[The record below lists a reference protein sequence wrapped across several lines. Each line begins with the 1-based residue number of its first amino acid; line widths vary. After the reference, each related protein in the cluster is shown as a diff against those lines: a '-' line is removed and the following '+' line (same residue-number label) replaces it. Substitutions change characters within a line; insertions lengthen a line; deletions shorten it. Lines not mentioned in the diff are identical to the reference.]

1 MKLDETR
8 WIMGGGVD
16 AEWRW
21 VHRRRLDETRAGLR
35 AALARLTREAPVSV
49 RNSRLPESARFLL
62 RAKGPRADRALGHPC
77 LDYWLSLWS
86 SHFSRPC
93 EADDWSL
100 QWGLLGGLAAALA
113 LEEGSRLD
121 AEATLDPDGS
131 LYLHGLPWA
140 LDFPDAGRR
149 RVRLAVDGGVLRVKG
164 PGVAAVFSLADAAPG
179 GSTRRLDEAV
189 PGIVVDD
196 RGWLQVHGVTMHGLL
211 RLDDAARRS
220 FAETIGRAVRDMA
233 ERDPR
238 LHAEMTDLLRA
249 LVPLANPMNHGS
261 VSSSYV
267 NLRGMIALSPSDDPL
282 LQAET
287 LIHEFCHMK
296 LNQLLAAD
304 PLFMPGQNGQ
314 VFYSPWRPDARR
326 LRGLLIGAH
335 AFLNVGRY
343 LARSLERESYDDVR
357 RLEIMSNVA
366 RRLYQVQDALTASV
380 EHGSFTEFG
389 RRFAIGM
396 WRELGLLRHAVQW
409 FPPALLAE
417 QRAEHEA
424 HRREH
429 ALPGTWLHKTA
440 ALVDAV
446 PRARFSPSGARA
458 AEAPSAASAPPV
470 GGNA

>member
-1 MKLDETR
+1 MRLDETR

-21 VHRRRLDETRAGLR
+21 VHRRRLDEARAGLR
-35 AALARLTREAPVSV
+35 GALARLSREAPLSV
-49 RNSRLPESARFLL
+49 RRSRLSESARYLL

-77 LDYWLSLWS
+77 LDYWLSLWT

-93 EADDWSL
+93 PAEDWDL

-113 LEEGSRLD
+113 LEEGARLD
-121 AEATLDPDGS
+121 ADATLDPDGS

-149 RVRLAVDGGVLRVKG
+149 RVRLSAAGGVLRVKG
-164 PGVAAVFSLADAAPG
+164 EGIDAAFALADAAAG
-179 GSTRRLDEAV
+179 GPARRLDEAV
-189 PGIVVDD
+189 PGVVVDD

-211 RLDDAARRS
+211 RLDDEPRRAYAA
-220 FAETIGRAVRDMA
+220 TIGRAIRDMR

-238 LHAEMTDLLRA
+238 LHMEMTDLLRV
-249 LVPLANPMNHGS
+249 LVPLQNPMNHGS
-261 VSSSYV
+261 VSSSYAT
-267 NLRGMIALSPSDDPL
+267 LRGLIALSPSDDAL

-304 PLFMPGQNGQ
+304 PLLLPGQAGQ

-326 LRGLLIGAH
+326 LRGLILGAH
-335 AFLNVGRY
+335 AFLNVARY
-343 LARSLERESYDDVR
+343 LARSLERESYSDEKRLDV
-357 RLEIMSNVA
+357 MSNVA
-366 RRLYQVQDALTASV
+366 RRLFQVEAAMAAAT

-389 RRFAIGM
+389 SRFMLAT

-409 FPPALLAE
+409 FPPALVAE

-429 ALPGTWLHKTA
+429 SLPGTWLHKTA

-446 PRARFSPSGARA
+446 PRAGYAPSGSPAPA
-458 AEAPSAASAPPV
+458 APAPAAGSGA
-470 GGNA
+470 